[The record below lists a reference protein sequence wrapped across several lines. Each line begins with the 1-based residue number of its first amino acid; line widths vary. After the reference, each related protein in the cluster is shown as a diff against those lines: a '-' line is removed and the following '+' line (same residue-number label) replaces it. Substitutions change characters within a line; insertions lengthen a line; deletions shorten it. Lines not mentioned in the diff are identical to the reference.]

1 MIKIYECVTQQH
13 DPRLVILA
21 VVICFAGNFTA
32 LTLLS
37 RAMRLTRADSLNW
50 LAFAAIA
57 GGAGIWSTHF
67 VAMLAY
73 HPGIAIQYRITPT
86 LLSVVLAIAITWI
99 ALWIAIRRHAP
110 LAGGAVLGVAI
121 AVMHYTGMEALSLPA
136 RQHWNLAYI
145 AVSILVGGGASM
157 LGLSL
162 VARNHSVKSRL
173 LVASILSVGI
183 AGLHFSGMTA
193 ITLVPDLFIH
203 TSGYA
208 VQPGWLAVIVAAIVF
223 MITLLGL
230 SGSVVDQHLVD
241 RSETEQE
248 RLRSHI
254 AELEE
259 TRRKLEQ
266 TAADLVQAKD
276 VADAANRIKGEFLAN
291 MSHEIRTP
299 MNGILG
305 MNGLLLDT
313 PLDEEQR
320 GYAEIVQSSG
330 EALLVIINDILDVS
344 KLEAG
349 KVTLENIPFDLV
361 ETVEDV
367 AALLAPKAHE
377 KGIDI
382 GVFIAP
388 ELRRGFLGDPNRLRQ
403 ILVNLIGN
411 GIKFTEK
418 GGVWIEA
425 SPVAAEDADDRIRLR
440 LDIRDSGIGMPEA
453 VRTNLFQNFTQADS
467 SITRRYGG
475 TGLGLAI
482 CKQLV
487 ELMGGEI
494 GVRSSQGHGS
504 TFWFEISLEPGTVA
518 RAEVQPLEVQLRGLR
533 VLAVD
538 DVEMNLKVVSRQL
551 AGFGMDINYCKD
563 GFEAIAELERAWHQG
578 KPYDVGLLDQMMPG
592 MSGESLAVRI
602 RGTETVRDTKLVL
615 ISSAGDH
622 HSGNAASL
630 VDAILDKPLRQRD
643 LLNCLARLY
652 GDAALTAGGPARPD
666 LPAIVTRTADEPR
679 IRILMAEDNRINQKF
694 AEALLNKAGHVVD
707 IVANGHQAVDAVRA
721 ENYDVVLMDIQMPE
735 LDGVQATAQ
744 IRALP
749 PPKSGIYII
758 ALTADAMSGARDQYL
773 RAGFDDYISKP
784 IAPAILLSK
793 LAELAQRPKPSDNG
807 TTSEMPAHTTTRAL
821 V

>member
-1 MIKIYECVTQQH
+1 MIKIFECVTQQH
-13 DPRLVILA
+13 DLRLVILA

-37 RAMRLTRADSLNW
+37 RAMRLRRSDRLNW
-50 LAFAAIA
+50 LAFAAVA

-73 HPGIAIQYRITPT
+73 HPGIPIQYRIAPT
-86 LLSVVLAIAITWI
+86 LLSVVLAVAITWI
-99 ALWIAIRRHAP
+99 ALWVAVRRNAP
-110 LAGGAVLGVAI
+110 LAGGAVLGLAI

-136 RQHWNLAYI
+136 REHWSLAYI
-145 AVSILVGGGASM
+145 VVSIVAGGGASM
-157 LGLSL
+157 LGLSML
-162 VARNHSVKSRL
+162 ARNHNVTSRL
-173 LVASILSVGI
+173 LVATILSLGI

-193 ITLVPDLFIH
+193 ITLEPDLFVQ

-208 VQPGWLAVIVAAIVF
+208 VQPGWLAVIVAVIVF
-223 MITLLGL
+223 VITLLGL

-248 RLRSHI
+248 RMRLYI
-254 AELEE
+254 LELEE
-259 TRRKLEQ
+259 TRRALE
-266 TAADLVQAKD
+266 QAKD
-276 VADAANRIKGEFLAN
+276 LADAASRIKSEFLAN

-313 PLDEEQR
+313 LLDEEQR

-349 KVTLENIPFDLV
+349 KVTLENIPFDLI

-367 AALLAPKAHE
+367 ATLLARKAHE
-377 KGIDI
+377 KGVDV
-382 GVFIAP
+382 GVFIDP
-388 ELRRGFLGDPNRLRQ
+388 KLRRGFLGDPNRLRQ
-403 ILVNLIGN
+403 ILVNLVGN

-418 GGVWIEA
+418 GGVWIEV
-425 SPVAAEDADDRIRLR
+425 SGVAANASDERYRIRFEV
-440 LDIRDSGIGMPEA
+440 RDTGIGMPEA

-475 TGLGLAI
+475 TGLGLSI
-482 CKQLV
+482 SKQLV

-494 GVRSSQGHGS
+494 GVKSRPGQGS
-504 TFWFEISLEPGTVA
+504 TFWFEIALEPGSVVRTEA
-518 RAEVQPLEVQLRGLR
+518 QPLEMQLRGLR

-551 AGFGMDINYCKD
+551 AGFDMDITYCKD
-563 GFEAIAELERAWHQG
+563 GFEAIAALERAWHQG

-592 MSGESLAVRI
+592 MSGESLAARI
-602 RGTETVRDTKLVL
+602 RDIDTVRDTKLVL

-622 HSGNAASL
+622 HTGDAASL

-652 GDAALTAGGPARPD
+652 GGALPANRAARPD
-666 LPAIVTRTADEPR
+666 ATEIVARTDDEPQ

-694 AEALLNKAGHVVD
+694 AEALLNKAGHSVD
-707 IVANGHQAVDAVRA
+707 IVANGHQAVDAVRN

-749 PPKSGIYII
+749 PPKSGVYII

-773 RAGFDDYISKP
+773 RAGFDDYVSKP
-784 IAPAILLSK
+784 IVPAVLLTK
-793 LAELAQRPKPSDNG
+793 LAELARKPKPSDNVSI
-807 TTSEMPAHTTTRAL
+807 SEMPADTSVSAL

>member
-1 MIKIYECVTQQH
+1 
-13 DPRLVILA
+13 
-21 VVICFAGNFTA
+21 
-32 LTLLS
+32 
-37 RAMRLTRADSLNW
+37 MR
-50 LAFAAIA
+50 
-57 GGAGIWSTHF
+57 
-67 VAMLAY
+67 VY
-73 HPGIAIQYRITPT
+73 
-86 LLSVVLAIAITWI
+86 
-99 ALWIAIRRHAP
+99 
-110 LAGGAVLGVAI
+110 
-121 AVMHYTGMEALSLPA
+121 
-136 RQHWNLAYI
+136 
-145 AVSILVGGGASM
+145 
-157 LGLSL
+157 
-162 VARNHSVKSRL
+162 
-173 LVASILSVGI
+173 
-183 AGLHFSGMTA
+183 
-193 ITLVPDLFIH
+193 
-203 TSGYA
+203 
-208 VQPGWLAVIVAAIVF
+208 
-223 MITLLGL
+223 
-230 SGSVVDQHLVD
+230 
-241 RSETEQE
+241 
-248 RLRSHI
+248 I

-259 TRRKLEQ
+259 TRRQLEQ

-349 KVTLENIPFDLV
+349 KVTLENIPFDLT

-367 AALLAPKAHE
+367 ATLLATKAHE
-377 KGIDI
+377 KGVDI
-382 GVFIAP
+382 GGFIVLGTA
-388 ELRRGFLGDPNRLRQ
+388 RRVSWLEIPTGCGKSWS
-403 ILVNLIGN
+403 ILSGN

-418 GGVWIEA
+418 GGVWIEV
-425 SPVAAEDADDRIRLR
+425 SDVAAAGPGERIRVR
-440 LDIRDSGIGMPEA
+440 FDIRDSGIGMPEA

-475 TGLGLAI
+475 TGLGLSI
-482 CKQLV
+482 SKQLV

-494 GVRSSQGHGS
+494 GVKSRQGQGS
-504 TFWFEISLEPGTVA
+504 TFWFEISLEPGIVERT
-518 RAEVQPLEVQLRGLR
+518 EVQPLEVQLRGLR

-563 GFEAIAELERAWHQG
+563 GFEAIAELERAWHNG

-592 MSGESLAVRI
+592 MSGEGLAARI
-602 RGTETVRDTKLVL
+602 RATETVRDTKLVL

-622 HSGNAASL
+622 HSDTTASL
-630 VDAILDKPLRQRD
+630 VDAVLDKPLRQRA

-652 GDAALTAGGPARPD
+652 GDATPSNGSTARPGS
-666 LPAIVTRTADEPR
+666 PAIVARAAHEPQ

-694 AEALLNKAGHVVD
+694 AEALLNKAGHAVD

-749 PPKSGIYII
+749 PPKSGTYII

-773 RAGFDDYISKP
+773 RAGFDDYVSKP
-784 IAPAILLSK
+784 ISPAILLSK
-793 LAELAQRPKPSDNG
+793 LAELAHKPKPSDNG
-807 TTSEMPAHTTTRAL
+807 QTPEMPAETSARRLDLSPGCLSVGQIPATGEDHG
-821 V
+821 